1 MFVAFL
7 PFARETANTIYELGF
22 YIHGSGRTEP
32 KATEKHKL
40 LCQEGTAPSLLGQ
53 EGMGIAKSP
62 LSLSPAPSIWDNSIT
77 SSPSHLNP
85 R

>member
-7 PFARETANTIYELGF
+7 PFARETANTIYELVF

-40 LCQEGTAPSLLGQ
+40 LCQEGTAPSLLGSGGNGDSK
-53 EGMGIAKSP
+53 EP
-62 LSLSPAPSIWDNSIT
+62 PEPF
-77 SSPSHLNP
+77 SSPQHLG
-85 R
+85 